1 MYFVS
6 KQYHFSASHQQHQLP
21 PSYGCSR
28 LHGHNYVVEIIM
40 RAERLDDKGFVF
52 DINDLKPFQEIIDE
66 DLDHRHLNDILPG
79 YTSAECL
86 AKWLFDRAKVHWAD
100 HLYAIRVQE
109 TPKIWAEYR
118 EG

>member
-1 MYFVS
+1 MYFIS
-6 KQYHFSASHQQHQLP
+6 KQYHFSASHQQQQLP
-21 PSYGCSR
+21 PDYGCYR

-40 RAERLDDKGFVF
+40 QAKALDEKGFVF
-52 DINDLKPFQEIIDE
+52 DINDLKPFQHIIDDE
-66 DLDHRHLNDILPG
+66 LDHRHLNDVLPG

-86 AKWLFDRAKVHWAD
+86 AKWLFDRAKALWPQ
-100 HLYAIRVQE
+100 HLYSIRVQE